1 MKKNFVFILILI
13 VIDQFTKLLIW
24 HNYINVDAELLSG
37 IIFFRP
43 VQNTHFTWMFNIL
56 DYKSPILLMII
67 IQIFALVIVSLSYR
81 YLSYLWI
88 KGQRFLNGMLIFF
101 VAVIICS
108 FVDVVFWGGSLDFMR
123 LFDWFTFDFKD
134 VYSKIGTAFLL
145 FYAADYYIKSYF
157 KMNKKE
163 RKQTN
168 ILTWIKK
175 GMPSSLPIE

>member
-43 VQNTHFTWMFNIL
+43 VQNTHFTWIFNIL

-108 FVDVVFWGGSLDFMR
+108 FVDVVFWE
-123 LFDWFTFDFKD
+123 
-134 VYSKIGTAFLL
+134 
-145 FYAADYYIKSYF
+145 AA
-157 KMNKKE
+157 
-163 RKQTN
+163 
-168 ILTWIKK
+168 
-175 GMPSSLPIE
+175 